1 MCTFILAWQVFA
13 EAPVVAAATR
23 DEALDR
29 PADPPGRYREGPV
42 VVAPRDAEAGGTWIG
57 VNEHGVLVAL
67 TNRWTD
73 AELAGERSRGKLVAD
88 ALASESA
95 TAAGH
100 LVEKSVADA
109 EYDGFYLAIA
119 DAETATIHAWDGT
132 LDRVDLDPGVHVLVN
147 VGRSVD
153 PQIPS
158 AREELGREQAESAVA
173 VRTAL
178 ASVTDETAEAW
189 LDRASGVVADHDYGV
204 CKHGGSYGTRSASLV
219 SIGRSLTYEYADG
232 PPCETPFES
241 IDVESHI

>member
-1 MCTFILAWQVFA
+1 VCTFILAWQVFD

-29 PADPPGRYREGPV
+29 PSKPPDRYSEDPV
-42 VVAPRDAEAGGTWIG
+42 VVAPKDAEAGGTWIG
-57 VNEHGVLVAL
+57 VNEDGVLVAL

-95 TAAGH
+95 TAAGR
-100 LVEKSVADA
+100 LVEESVADA

-119 DAETATIHAWDGT
+119 DAEMATIHAWDGT
-132 LDRVDLDPGVHVLVN
+132 LDRVDLDPGVHVLNN
-147 VGRSVD
+147 VGRSAD

-173 VRTAL
+173 VQEEL
-178 ASVTDETAEAW
+178 VFDTDETAAAW
-189 LDRASGVVADHDYGV
+189 LDRASGVMADHDYGV
-204 CKHGGSYGTRSASLV
+204 CKHGDEFGTRSASLV
-219 SIGRSLTYEYADG
+219 TIGRSITFEYADG